1 MPLYIIV
8 RVYVSKNWDE
18 YKAGCVFTMVIWSEF
33 RMRKYRDGDHREDA
47 PHFNISREILK
58 NNKTMFLEMIP
69 AALFSDH
76 FLIISG
82 K

>member
-1 MPLYIIV
+1 
-8 RVYVSKNWDE
+8 
-18 YKAGCVFTMVIWSEF
+18 MVIWSKF

-58 NNKTMFLEMIP
+58 NNKIMILEMIP

-82 K
+82 KWPNTSLSWLHRFKFETQNDFNWF